1 MSATRWCDQC
11 GQPLPPRAPGGLC
24 PKCLLAQ
31 AVQAPGQPAN
41 DNLRAMQNPILPSAD
56 FSARRFGDYELLE
69 EIARGGMGVV
79 YKARQVSLDR
89 LVAVKMILAGEFA
102 TQQFVQ
108 RFRTEASAAAVLHHP
123 NIVAIHEVGVHAGQ
137 HYFSMDFVDGPSLAG
152 RVGQQPLSARR
163 AAQYLKTIAEA
174 IHYAHQQ
181 GILHRDL
188 KPSNVLIDANDQP
201 RITDFGLA
209 KRLNTEHRSL
219 VTDHSKGAGRS
230 DQSSV
235 ISDQWSDLTVSGQM
249 VGSPNFMP
257 PEQATAKHGK
267 VGRYSDV
274 YALGGILYHLLTAR
288 PPFQTDLLEVIVS
301 QVLTAEPVSPRMLI
315 PTVPRDLETICLKCL
330 EKEPSRRYATAQ
342 ALADELGRFLR
353 GEPIMARPVSRSEK
367 VWRWCRRKPLVA
379 GLVAGLMFAL
389 VLGLAG
395 VLWQWGRAESQRT
408 RAEAGELLARQ
419 NAYAADMKL
428 AQLAL
433 MDHDVG
439 QAVSLLNKH
448 RPARSSET
456 GLAPRPSSLASD
468 LRHWEWRYLWLL
480 CQGDELLRLHRYP
493 DPIGAVAVSKDG
505 KLLAVQTG
513 GDKVALW
520 DLTTQPPVT
529 VTEFTDAGLKGL
541 AFSPDDR
548 LLAVAGRNARGE
560 PTVDLW
566 DMQARKLGSTLNH
579 SAPVR
584 SLAFSPDGKLLATF
598 DDTGTVKVVEWR
610 SSQLLTC
617 LTALPPRRSEA
628 GVVTFSPDGNRLAVG
643 EDYGTIR
650 VVRWPS
656 GSVIPIQTQTS
667 DGVTALAFSPDSK
680 VLAAGF
686 AYSSG
691 AIRLWDSESGE
702 PRGQL
707 TNHTGFVCALAFS
720 PDGQRLAS
728 ASADQTIRIWS
739 IPDQAQLGR
748 LQGHQGE
755 VLALTF
761 VPDGRKLISGCK
773 DGWVYVWDSTVG
785 SRASGHTNIVI
796 SPPSVPHARLVV
808 NRFGIAFTP
817 DSRSFITTERDGT
830 LGVWDARSV
839 QLTERLPAL
848 GANNWGV
855 ALSPDGRW
863 LAAGDIA
870 GKIHI
875 WDWQGRRRVTS
886 LEVPFEWAGFLRF
899 SRSGH
904 FLSAR
909 VFFNDDSAIVR
920 IWRTSDWEEV
930 PLALVQQKGILS
942 VDLAPDDRRLAAG
955 YADGRVKLWSF
966 PAGQHEAT
974 YRQHY
979 GWVFGVCFSE
989 DGRVLASGGEDRTV
1003 TLWDV
1008 VARRESATWRRP
1020 IAAALSVAFSSDGRR
1035 LATGGGGAGD
1045 AVKLWDLATHR
1056 ELLTLPAEGFFFSD
1070 LTFSPDGNTL
1080 VATSLSGIAHFW
1092 RAPSWEEI
1100 PADRSEL
1107 PSRE

>member
-1 MSATRWCDQC
+1 
-11 GQPLPPRAPGGLC
+11 
-24 PKCLLAQ
+24 
-31 AVQAPGQPAN
+31 
-41 DNLRAMQNPILPSAD
+41 
-56 FSARRFGDYELLE
+56 LLE

-102 TQQFVQ
+102 TPQFVQ

-137 HYFSMDFVDGPSLAG
+137 HFFSMDFVDGPSLATL
-152 RVGQQPLSARR
+152 VGHQPLPARR
-163 AAQYLKTIAEA
+163 AAQYLKTIAAA
-174 IHYAHQQ
+174 IHYAHEQ

-209 KRLNTEHRSL
+209 KRLAGETSL
-219 VTDHSKGAGRS
+219 T
-230 DQSSV
+230 
-235 ISDQWSDLTVSGQM
+235 LSGQM

-257 PEQATAKHGK
+257 PEQATAQHGK

-288 PPFQTDLLEVIVS
+288 PPFQADSLEVIVS

-330 EKEPSRRYATAQ
+330 EKDSSRRYASAQ
-342 ALADELGRFLR
+342 LLADELSRFLR
-353 GEPIMARPVSRSEK
+353 GEPILARPVSRPEK
-367 VWRWCRRKPLVA
+367 LWRWCRRKPALATALGAVVLVA
-379 GLVAGLMFAL
+379 AVGFAGILT
-389 VLGLAG
+389 
-395 VLWQWGRAESQRT
+395 QWRRAEQQR
-408 RAEAGELLARQ
+408 RLADEQRLSAESSELLARQ
-419 NAYAADMKL
+419 NAYASDMNL
-428 AQLAL
+428 AQRAL
-433 MDHDVG
+433 EADDVG
-439 QAVSLLNKH
+439 LTVSLLNKH
-448 RPARSSET
+448 RPAD
-456 GLAPRPSSLASD
+456 SSLAIHHSPLATD

-480 CQGDELLRLHRYP
+480 CQGDESLRLHRYP

-520 DLTTQPPVT
+520 ALTAHPPVT
-529 VTEFTDAGLKGL
+529 VTEVADAGLKAL

-566 DMQARKLGSTLNH
+566 DMQARELGSTLSH

-598 DDTGTVKVVEWR
+598 DDKGIVEVVEWR
-610 SSQLLTC
+610 SSQLLTR
-617 LTALPPRRSEA
+617 LTALPPRRAEA
-628 GVVTFSPDGNRLAVG
+628 GVVTFSPDGHRLAVG

-650 VVRWPS
+650 IVRWPS

-691 AIRLWDSESGE
+691 AIRLWDSDSGE

-761 VPDGRKLISGCK
+761 VPPDGRTLISGCK
-773 DGWVYVWDSTVG
+773 DGWVYVWDSTAG

-796 SPPSVPHARLVV
+796 SPPSVPHAPLVV

-817 DSRSFITTERDGT
+817 DSRSFITTDRDGT

-848 GANNWGV
+848 GTNNSGV

-870 GKIHI
+870 GKIQI
-875 WDWQGRRRVTS
+875 WDWQARRRVAS

-909 VFFNDDSAIVR
+909 LFFNDDSAIVR

-930 PLALVQQKGILS
+930 PLALVEQKGILS
-942 VDLAPDDRRLAAG
+942 VDLAPDDRLLAAG
-955 YADGRVKLWSF
+955 YADGRVRLWSF

-979 GWVFGVCFSE
+979 GWVFGICFSE

-1003 TLWDV
+1003 MLWDV

-1020 IAAALSVAFSSDGRR
+1020 MGAALSVAFSSDGRR

-1070 LTFSPDGNTL
+1070 LAFSPDGNTL
-1080 VATSLSGIAHFW
+1080 VATSLEGIAHLW
-1092 RAPSWEEI
+1092 RAPSWAEI
-1100 PADRSEL
+1100 EAAEK
-1107 PSRE
+1107 